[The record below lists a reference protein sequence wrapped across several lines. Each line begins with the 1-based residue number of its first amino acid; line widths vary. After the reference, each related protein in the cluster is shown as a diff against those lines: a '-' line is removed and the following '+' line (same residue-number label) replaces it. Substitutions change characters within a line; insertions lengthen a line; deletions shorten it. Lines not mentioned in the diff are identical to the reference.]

1 MKQFSTRKFRLV
13 AALVALAS
21 GGCDSGSSEVDTLPR
36 VTVSGTVTLDGKP
49 LPEGKLQFMPESS
62 GSGLMT
68 VGEINDG
75 KFSIEQ
81 AKGPVPGK
89 YRVMISSR
97 PVYKVEPG
105 ENPGSGPPP
114 KPAPEKVPRRYSGA
128 TPELEADVSAGSPN
142 SFEFTL
148 TSKR

>member
-1 MKQFSTRKFRLV
+1 MKQLSTHRFRLV
-13 AALVALAS
+13 ASLLALVP
-21 GGCDSGSSEVDTLPR
+21 GGCDSGSSEVDPLPR

-49 LPEGKLQFMPESS
+49 LPEGKVQFQPDSSSS
-62 GSGLMT
+62 GVMT
-68 VGEINDG
+68 AGEINDG
-75 KFSIEQ
+75 KFAIEQ

-97 PVYKVEPG
+97 PVYKINPG
-105 ENPGSGPPP
+105 ENPGSANPG
-114 KPAPEKVPRRYSGA
+114 PEKVPRKYSGA
-128 TPELEADVSAGSPN
+128 SPALEAEVTADSPN